1 MQSESNRRY
10 TMLFIRM
17 TKRPEGFNR
26 KQVATISWYTSYHN
40 HDVEF
45 MHMYLYEIVKFNFEL
60 SIKVI
65 SYL

>member
-1 MQSESNRRY
+1 
-10 TMLFIRM
+10 M

-40 HDVEF
+40 HDVEC